1 MRANK
6 LKLLAAFLLIA
17 SLAVALGA
25 LFAPGVSH
33 AGGSLAICPAG
44 TNWDDVTS
52 TCHWHAAA

>member
-6 LKLLAAFLLIA
+6 PKFLAPLLLIA

-25 LFAPGVSH
+25 LFAPGVAH

-44 TNWDDVTS
+44 TNWDNATKS
-52 TCHWHAAA
+52 CIP